1 MDNAR
6 AGALGLA
13 RDNGRMRMHKMM
25 LAAAAAL
32 ALAACGQ
39 GGSGPQLPP
48 VQNGAQAPST
58 LTPPPTTQQ
67 AQITDEVR
75 QQLTANIDSMLDQMQ
90 QQSGMQVLSGFTD
103 EITTLQ
109 PGTDHRQLVNLTA
122 NTGYTFIGA
131 CDGDCTNFDIELID
145 MSTGGVVAS
154 DMLPDD
160 FPVVNF
166 TPNANGQF
174 MIRSIMQTCT
184 VAPCFSGTRALTG
197 APAPAAPQ
205 QAASGTGSKP

>member
-1 MDNAR
+1 
-6 AGALGLA
+6 
-13 RDNGRMRMHKMM
+13 MRKMM
-25 LAAAAAL
+25 LAVAAAL

-39 GGSGPQLPP
+39 GNSGPALPR

-58 LTPPPTTQQ
+58 LTPQPATQQ

-90 QQSGMQVLSGFTD
+90 TQSGMSTLTGFTD
-103 EITTLQ
+103 EIVTMQ
-109 PGTDHRQLVNLTA
+109 PGTDHRQVVGLAA
-122 NTGYTFIGA
+122 NTGYTFVGA

-160 FPVVNF
+160 FPIVNF

-174 MIRSIMQTCT
+174 MIRSIMQACS
-184 VAPCFSGTRALTG
+184 VAPCFAGTRALTG
-197 APAPAAPQ
+197 AAAPAPQ
-205 QAASGTGSKP
+205 QAMGGSGAKP